1 MTLLEAPRGFL
12 VKNRQSEQ
20 EWKQEAQMEAT
31 VCILGGMMMALTRA
45 LAAKIVGV
53 LKYSK
58 LNLEPAGCA
67 DKLVGLS

>member
-1 MTLLEAPRGFL
+1 
-12 VKNRQSEQ
+12 
-20 EWKQEAQMEAT
+20 MEAT
-31 VCILGGMMMALTRA
+31 VCILGGMMMALTRV
-45 LAAKIVGV
+45 LAAKIVGK